1 MDNPQP
7 KAPSKKRPYQKPAVR
22 SSELFERRALACGV
36 QPSARGQPGCGTF
49 HQSV

>member
-1 MDNPQP
+1 MEQKPP
-7 KAPSKKRPYQKPAVR
+7 PPRKKYQKPAVR

>member
-1 MDNPQP
+1 MEDKPTP
-7 KAPSKKRPYQKPAVR
+7 VRKKKYERPAVK

-36 QPSARGQPGCGTF
+36 QPSARNQPGCGTF